1 VKSPLRRPRPSLT
14 LELFGV
20 MTIVLVVSLVLVVLS
35 SDRFLRKTGEEL
47 LEDQKRG
54 ATEIVEQSV
63 AALES
68 QGEAHLEVV
77 LRDRATQLDKV
88 FTEIASIV
96 NLLAASAER
105 LQNAPEEARDVSLV
119 STIEFRDPARR
130 PADFVDEKGKNRKVS
145 LGSVLWHRAPAASPL
160 EVAPQLTSLRG
171 VGATMRALYSEN
183 PLSAWI
189 YLGTEEGLF
198 IGYPSDDS
206 LEASYDNRTRD
217 WYRDTKKR
225 GGLTWS
231 LPYLDPSGALLISCS
246 RPFARTRSGQPGGE
260 APGNKAVAGVA
271 AVDVTIDQLA
281 DLMTELE
288 RGLQGHAFLLDGTG
302 TLITRGPKDPAAEP
316 HDAPFAS
323 ENLLDKK
330 EPAVAAV
337 AERMV
342 AGESGIARVKRTDG
356 EQYLA
361 YAHVPSTGWSLG
373 LLVAADTLSEPA
385 RRHEAALQGLF
396 GAGQTRITSRVDEVR
411 RQFTVWGVIGVSILL
426 GLTTSFVFVR
436 FTVPIKGF
444 IRDIGVITR
453 GNLEHRLVSGA
464 ENEMGDL
471 AQAFN
476 DMTAEVKR
484 AKDQIEEY
492 SRNLE
497 RKVESRTAELAA
509 SNAELAD
516 AIRKLQDA
524 QTRLVHSEKMA
535 SLGQLVAGIAHEIN
549 NPVNFIANAVAPL
562 AHAVEDFA
570 NLAEMHRKGATT
582 EEIRL
587 ATEET
592 GSLEEAVDQM
602 RRALELIKTGANRT
616 KTIVLQL
623 RNFSRL
629 DEADMKEADIH
640 EGIDG
645 SLALLNYKIKDRVQV
660 VKDYG
665 KVGRLVCYPGALNQ
679 VFMNVLANG
688 VQAIESRKPEPP
700 ADGKRAPDKPTGSS
714 GILGTITITTRREGD
729 NVVVRMRDNGPGIP
743 AHILP
748 KIFDPF
754 FTTKD
759 RERGTG
765 LGLSITHGIVEKH
778 GGRID
783 VNTEIGT
790 GTEFVITLP
799 ATGAHIAAHL
809 RS

>member
-1 VKSPLRRPRPSLT
+1 MS
-14 LELFGV
+14 
-20 MTIVLVVSLVLVVLS
+20 IVLVISLVLVVTFS
-35 SDRFLRKTGEEL
+35 ARFLRATGKEL
-47 LEDQKRG
+47 VRDQER
-54 ATEIVEQSV
+54 ASQEIVEQSV
-63 AALES
+63 AALEE
-68 QGEAHLEVV
+68 QGEAHLEMV
-77 LRDRATQLDKV
+77 LRDRATRLDRA
-88 FTEIASIV
+88 FAEIASIV
-96 NLLAASAER
+96 NLLASSAER
-105 LQNAPEEARDVSLV
+105 LQESPEEARDVHLV
-119 STIEFRDPARR
+119 STEAFRSKETR
-130 PADFVDEKGKNRKVS
+130 PADFVPEKGKNRKVS
-145 LGSVLWHRAPAASPL
+145 LGSVLWHGAPNAPPAVIS
-160 EVAPQLTSLRG
+160 EQVASLRG
-171 VGATMRALYSEN
+171 VGATMRALYAEN

-189 YLGTEEGLF
+189 YLGTAEGLF

-206 LEASYDNRTRD
+206 LEPTYDPRTRD
-217 WYRDTKKR
+217 WYRNTRKAK
-225 GGLTWS
+225 GITWS
-231 LPYLDPSGALLISCS
+231 LPYQDPGGALLITCS
-246 RPFARTRSGQPGGE
+246 RPFGKKSGGGE
-260 APGNKAVAGVA
+260 MRGIA

-281 DLMTELE
+281 DLMAELE
-288 RGLQGHAFLLDGTG
+288 GGLAGHAFLLDGSG
-302 TLITRGPKDPAAEP
+302 KLITRGPK
-316 HDAPFAS
+316 HDAEDRHEEPFAS
-323 ENLLDKK
+323 DNLLDER
-330 EPAVAAV
+330 EPDLAAV
-337 AERMV
+337 GVRMV
-342 AGESGIARVKRTDG
+342 AGESGLARLLRPDG

-361 YAHVPSTGWSLG
+361 YAAVPSTGWSLG
-373 LLVAADTLSEPA
+373 LLVPVDTLVAPA
-385 RRHEAALQGLF
+385 RKHETALKELF
-396 GAGQTRITSRVDEVR
+396 GAGQRRIGTRVDEAR
-411 RQFTVWGVIGVSILL
+411 HEFAVWGVIGLCMLL

-436 FTVPIKGF
+436 FTIPIKGF

-464 ENEMGDL
+464 ENELGDL

-497 RKVESRTAELAA
+497 RKVEARTAELAA
-509 SNAELAD
+509 SNAELAE

-562 AHAVEDFA
+562 SNAVDDFA
-570 NLAEMHRKGATT
+570 NIASLHAKGASP
-582 EEIRL
+582 EEVRK
-587 ATEET
+587 ATEEA
-592 GSLEEAVDQM
+592 GSLDEAVDQM

-645 SLALLNYKIKDRVQV
+645 SLALLNYKIKDRINV

-688 VQAIESRKPEPP
+688 VQAIEAKKPP
-700 ADGKRAPDKPTGSS
+700 G
-714 GILGTITITTRREGD
+714 GTLTITTRREGD
-729 NVVVRMRDNGPGIP
+729 FVVVRMRDDGTGIP

-783 VNTEIGT
+783 VNTEIGS

-799 ATGAHIAAHL
+799 ATGAHVAAHQ